1 MAELLKLDRVT
12 RAFSDGTQ
20 QVMALSNVSFS
31 VGEGE
36 TLAIVGPSGSGKS
49 TLLSIFKSA

>member
-36 TLAIVGPSGSGKS
+36 TLAIVGPSGSGK
-49 TLLSIFKSA
+49 